1 MSDKKQSPEQRT
13 EPTGLAADVSLG
25 AVLVTAKGN
34 TPQEPLLRKGAYLVQ
49 QMLGS
54 LERGQA
60 AGLLPA
66 DLKDYELI
74 DDPSGIRLSYSASR
88 LLHGIL
94 AIYESTGTNEEG
106 GYRGHFTSYEEY
118 ERGGKV
124 SQLRIPGLYVMET
137 ELLEAYGASRVAGG
151 RYSPA
156 HRETVR
162 EAIWELATTKQRIY
176 YTRRERVGKSTK
188 RPTVKITAPLLSV
201 QQVEY
206 FEDIAEAREG
216 ADPRATWYKIEPLS
230 LVVDRLVSFHI
241 RSHVALYAQ
250 IDGVLAELR
259 DTKRGRKGAYHAL
272 FIEYL
277 QTLDMPEHKIGLAK
291 LATKLRL
298 GYMAKQRRSSDMIR
312 AVNEAGEVAY
322 RLGYILEP
330 MIVAGPEDQPI
341 CYLKP
346 NPEQCTRVKAP
357 RQLGPGDVT
366 AAGREG

>member
-1 MSDKKQSPEQRT
+1 MSDERGKDQVIKLSSLEAK
-13 EPTGLAADVSLG
+13 LSLG
-25 AVLVTAKGN
+25 EVVVATVNK
-34 TPQEPLLRKGAYLVQ
+34 PEEPLLRKGAYLVQ

-54 LERGQA
+54 LDRGQA

-66 DLKDYELI
+66 DLKDYELV
-74 DDPSGIRLSYSASR
+74 DDPSGIRLSYAAGR
-88 LLHGIL
+88 LLHGVL

-106 GYRGHFTSYEEY
+106 GYRGHFTSHEEY

-137 ELLEAYGASRVAGG
+137 ELLDAYGASRVAGG

-156 HRETVR
+156 HRDTVR
-162 EAIWELATTKQRIY
+162 EAVWELATTKQRIL
-176 YTRRERVGKSTK
+176 YTRRERAGKTTK

-201 QQVEY
+201 QQVEF
-206 FEDIAEAREG
+206 FEDIAGAREG
-216 ADPRATWYKIEPLS
+216 GDPRATWYKIEPLS
-230 LVVDRLVSFHI
+230 LVVDRLASFHI

-250 IDGVLAELR
+250 IDNVLAEIR

-322 RLGYILEP
+322 RLGYLLEP
-330 MIVAGPEDQPI
+330 MIVAGPEEQPI
-341 CYLKP
+341 CYLKL

-357 RQLGPGDVT
+357 RQLGPGDVAT
-366 AAGREG
+366 A

>member
-1 MSDKKQSPEQRT
+1 MSDNKQSPEQRV

-25 AVLVTAKGN
+25 AVLVTATGN

-66 DLKDYELI
+66 DLKDYELV
-74 DDPSGIRLSYSASR
+74 DDPSGIRLSYSAGR

-137 ELLEAYGASRVAGG
+137 ELLEAYGASRVASG

-272 FIEYL
+272 FIEYV

-330 MIVAGPEDQPI
+330 MIVAGPEEQPI
-341 CYLKP
+341 CYLKL
-346 NPEQCTRVKAP
+346 NPELCTRVKAP
-357 RQLGPGDVT
+357 KRLT
-366 AAGREG
+366 AGVDAATEGR

>member
-1 MSDKKQSPEQRT
+1 MSDERSKDQVIELSGIEAK
-13 EPTGLAADVSLG
+13 LSLG
-25 AVLVTAKGN
+25 ETVVATVNK
-34 TPQEPLLRKGAYLVQ
+34 PEEPLLRKGAYLVQ

-74 DDPSGIRLSYSASR
+74 DDPSGIRLSYSAGR

-137 ELLEAYGASRVAGG
+137 ELLEAYGASRVASG

-272 FIEYL
+272 FIEYV

-330 MIVAGPEDQPI
+330 MIVAGPEEQPI
-341 CYLKP
+341 CYLKL
-346 NPEQCTRVKAP
+346 NPELCTRVKAP
-357 RQLGPGDVT
+357 KRLT
-366 AAGREG
+366 AGVDAATEGR

>member
-1 MSDKKQSPEQRT
+1 MSDKKQSPEQRI
-13 EPTGLAADVSLG
+13 ELKSLEAKLSLG
-25 AVLVTAKGN
+25 EVAVVATANK
-34 TPQEPLLRKGAYLVQ
+34 PEEPLLRKGAYLVQ
-49 QMLGS
+49 QMLGN

-60 AGLLPA
+60 AGLLPG
-66 DLKDYELI
+66 DLKEYELV
-74 DDPSGIRLSYSASR
+74 DDPSGIRLSYAAAR

-106 GYRGHFTSYEEY
+106 SYRGHFMSYEEY
-118 ERGGKV
+118 ERGGKL

-137 ELLEAYGASRVAGG
+137 ELLDAYGASRVAGGG

-176 YTRRERVGKSTK
+176 YTRREKAGKSIK
-188 RPTVKITAPLLSV
+188 RPTVRITAPLLSV
-201 QQVEY
+201 QEVSY
-206 FEDIAEAREG
+206 FEDVVEARQG

-250 IDGVLAELR
+250 IDNVLAELR

-272 FIEYL
+272 FIEFL
-277 QTLDMPEHKIGLAK
+277 QTLDVPELKIGLAK

-298 GYMAKQRRSSDMIR
+298 GYMAKQRRSSDMSR

-322 RLGYILEP
+322 RLGYLLEP
-330 MIVAGPEDQPI
+330 MIIAGPEDYPM
-341 CYLKP
+341 CFLKP
-346 NPEQCTRVKAP
+346 NPAQCTRVKAP
-357 RQLGPGDVT
+357 KRL
-366 AAGREG
+366 AAGTSQEGG

>member
-1 MSDKKQSPEQRT
+1 MSDEKGKDQVIKLSSLEAK
-13 EPTGLAADVSLG
+13 LSLG
-25 AVLVTAKGN
+25 EVVVATVNK
-34 TPQEPLLRKGAYLVQ
+34 PEEPLLRKGAYLVQ

-66 DLKDYELI
+66 DLKDYELV
-74 DDPSGIRLSYSASR
+74 DDPSGIRLSYSAGR

-250 IDGVLAELR
+250 IDSVLAELR
-259 DTKRGRKGAYHAL
+259 ATRRGRKGAYHAL
-272 FIEYL
+272 FIDYI
-277 QTLDMPEHKIGLAK
+277 QSLDIPEPKIGLAK
-291 LATKLRL
+291 LATRIRL
-298 GYMAKQRRSSDMIR
+298 GYMAKQRRYSDMRR
-312 AVNEAGEVAY
+312 AVEEAGEVAY
-322 RLGYILEP
+322 KLGYLLEP
-330 MIVAGPEDQPI
+330 MIIAGPDDQPM
-341 CYLKP
+341 CYLKL

-357 RQLGPGDVT
+357 RELEASG
-366 AAGREG
+366 EG

>member
-1 MSDKKQSPEQRT
+1 MSKDKGKEQRI
-13 EPTGLAADVSLG
+13 ELPTIESTLDFTGS
-25 AVLVTAKGN
+25 VTITVEKAPK
-34 TPQEPLLRKGAYLVQ
+34 EPLFNKGVYLVLQ
-49 QMLGS
+49 QLGS
-54 LERGQA
+54 VERGQA
-60 AGLLPA
+60 TGLLPG
-66 DLKDYELI
+66 DLKDYELV
-74 DDPSGIRLSYSASR
+74 DDPSGIRLSYAAGR

-94 AIYESTGTNEEG
+94 AIYESRGTNEEG
-106 GYRGHFTSYEEY
+106 GYRGDFTSYEEY
-118 ERGGKV
+118 ERAGKV
-124 SQLRIPGLYVMET
+124 SQMRIPGLMVMET
-137 ELLEAYGASRVAGG
+137 ELLDAYGAAKVAGGG

-162 EAIWELATTKQRIY
+162 EAIWELGTTKQAIY
-176 YTRRERVGKSTK
+176 YVRREGKGKATK
-188 RPTVKITAPLLSV
+188 RPTVRITAPLLSV
-201 QQVEY
+201 QQVDY
-206 FEDIAEAREG
+206 FEDVAHIREG
-216 ADPRATWYKIEPLS
+216 GDPRATWYKIEPLS

-250 IDGVLAELR
+250 IDNVLAEIR

-357 RQLGPGDVT
+357 RQLGPGDVA
-366 AAGREG
+366 AAGEGG

>member
-1 MSDKKQSPEQRT
+1 MSDEESKDQVIKLSGIEAKLSIGETVVATVNKPE
-13 EPTGLAADVSLG
+13 
-25 AVLVTAKGN
+25 
-34 TPQEPLLRKGAYLVQ
+34 EPLLRKGAYLVQ

-74 DDPSGIRLSYSASR
+74 DDPSGIRLSYAAAR
-88 LLHGIL
+88 LLHGVL

-124 SQLRIPGLYVMET
+124 SQMRIPGLYVMET
-137 ELLEAYGASRVAGG
+137 ELLDAYGASRVAKGG

-206 FEDIAEAREG
+206 FEDIAEARG

-250 IDGVLAELR
+250 IDGVLAEIR

-277 QTLDMPEHKIGLAK
+277 QTLDMPEHKIGLTK

-322 RLGYILEP
+322 RLGYLLEP
-330 MIVAGPEDQPI
+330 MIVAGPEEQPI
-341 CYLKP
+341 CYLKL

-357 RQLGPGDVT
+357 RQLGPGDVA
-366 AAGREG
+366 AAGGEG